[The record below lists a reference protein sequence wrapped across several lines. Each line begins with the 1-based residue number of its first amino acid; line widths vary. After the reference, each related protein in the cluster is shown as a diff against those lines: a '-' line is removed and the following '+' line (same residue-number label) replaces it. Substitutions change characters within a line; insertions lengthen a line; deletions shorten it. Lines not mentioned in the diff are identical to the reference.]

1 MVAPYNRAASEASRA
16 AISVTDLVTRIGA
29 QTIHDRVTFSVQ
41 RGVVAAIIGSSG
53 CGKSV
58 LLRELVGLMQPTAG
72 NISLLGSSVRE
83 LGGDELSKLRRRVGM
98 LFQFGALFSALSV
111 YENIAL
117 PLREFTCLSERVIR
131 EVVSVKSA
139 LAGFP
144 IDSLSKRPSQLSGGM
159 VKRAALAR
167 ALALD
172 PELLLLDEPTS
183 GLDPITARRFDDL
196 IATLSHTLG
205 LSVLMVTHDLD
216 SLFGITQQLVVLTN
230 HRVAGSGSVREVAQI
245 DDPWIQEYFSTRSKL
260 NSGAA

>member
-1 MVAPYNRAASEASRA
+1 MVTREQEVGARP
-16 AISVTDLVTRIGA
+16 AIVVTDLVTQIGS
-29 QTIHDRVTFSVQ
+29 QRIHDGVNFSIN

-58 LLRELVGLMQPTAG
+58 LLRELVGLMKPTQG
-72 NISLLGSSVRE
+72 TLELLGSVIGE
-83 LGGDELSKLRRRVGM
+83 LGGAELSALRRRVGM

-111 YENIAL
+111 YENVAL
-117 PLREFTCLSERVIR
+117 PLREFTRLGEPLIR
-131 EVVSVKSA
+131 EVVEVKAA

-144 IDSLSKRPSQLSGGM
+144 LDSLVKRPSQLSGGM

-167 ALALD
+167 ALSLD

-196 IATLSHTLG
+196 IATLSETLG
-205 LSVLMVTHDLD
+205 LTVLMVTHDLD

-230 HRVAGSGSVREVAQI
+230 HRVAGSGSVEEVSRIA
-245 DDPWIQEYFSTRSKL
+245 DPWIKEYFSTRK
-260 NSGAA
+260 G

>member
-1 MVAPYNRAASEASRA
+1 
-16 AISVTDLVTRIGA
+16 
-29 QTIHDRVTFSVQ
+29 
-41 RGVVAAIIGSSG
+41 
-53 CGKSV
+53 
-58 LLRELVGLMQPTAG
+58 VGE
-72 NISLLGSSVRE
+72 LGSEE
-83 LGGDELSKLRRRVGM
+83 LAKLRRRVGM

-117 PLREFTCLSERVIR
+117 PLREFTRLSERVIR
-131 EVVSVKSA
+131 EVVSVESA

-144 IDSLSKRPSQLSGGM
+144 VDSLLKRPSQLSGGM

-230 HRVAGSGSVREVAQI
+230 HKVAGSGSVNEVSQI
-245 DDPWIQEYFSTRSKL
+245 DDPWIREYFSTRSKF

>member
-1 MVAPYNRAASEASRA
+1 MVSAAVVVDR
-16 AISVTDLVTRIGA
+16 VVTRIGA
-29 QTIHDRVTFSVQ
+29 QLIHDEVTFAIE
-41 RGVVAAIIGSSG
+41 RGVVAAVIGSSG

-58 LLRELVGLMQPTAG
+58 LLREIVGLLRPTAG
-72 NISLLGSSVRE
+72 IVSVLGERVH
-83 LGGDELSKLRRRVGM
+83 ELSTGELQRLRRRVGM

-111 YENIAL
+111 YENIAM
-117 PLREFTCLSERVIR
+117 PLREFTQLPEKLIR
-131 EVVSVKSA
+131 EVVAVKAS

-144 IDSLSKRPSQLSGGM
+144 LESLQKLPSELSGGM

-205 LSVLMVTHDLD
+205 LTVLMVTHDLD
-216 SLFGITQQLVVLTN
+216 SLFGITQQLIVLTN
-230 HRVAGSGSVREVAQI
+230 HRVAGSGSVAEVSRI
-245 DDPWIQEYFSTRSKL
+245 EDPWIREYFSTRK
-260 NSGAA
+260 G